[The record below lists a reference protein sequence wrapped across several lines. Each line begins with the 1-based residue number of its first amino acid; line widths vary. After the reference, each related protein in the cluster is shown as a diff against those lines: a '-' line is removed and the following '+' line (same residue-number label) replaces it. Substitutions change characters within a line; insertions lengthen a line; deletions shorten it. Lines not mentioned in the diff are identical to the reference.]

1 MKVYLI
7 SDNIDT
13 LTGMRLAGIEGVVV
27 HEAEETKNVI
37 EKAASDRNVGI
48 LLITEQLS
56 NLCKETVDRIK
67 MEQKMPLVVIIPD
80 RHGTGRDKDS
90 ITRYINES
98 IGLKL

>member
-1 MKVYLI
+1 MKFYLI

-13 LTGMRLAGIEGVVV
+13 LTGMRLSGVEGVVV
-27 HEAEETKNVI
+27 HEAEETKKAI
-37 EKAASDRNVGI
+37 EKAAENREIGV
-48 LLITEQLS
+48 LLITERLS
-56 NLCKETVDRIK
+56 NLCKETVDQIK

-80 RHGTGRDKDS
+80 RHGTGRDKNS

>member
-1 MKVYLI
+1 MKFYLI

-13 LTGMRLAGIEGVVV
+13 LTGMRLAGVEGVVV
-27 HEAEETKNVI
+27 HEPEEAKNAI
-37 EKAASDRNVGI
+37 EKAALEKENGI
-48 LLITEQLS
+48 LLITERLS